1 MVSFLFTLIVAVI
14 YSAISLIKG
23 YEYDSKLLTIFSSAI
38 AVAFTG
44 AQYFL
49 MGIDSVLTALFL
61 VLALT
66 IVYAYT
72 STVHRKQQGK
82 VRKPLKPYQIILA
95 GVGTISFITFYE
107 LFVMRKPP
115 ADVPWLEMVIRI
127 TLTLVVPL
135 FIFHYFDRKKAK
147 HE

>member
-1 MVSFLFTLIVAVI
+1 MFSFLFTLVVAAI
-14 YSAISLIKG
+14 YTAISLIKG
-23 YEYDSKLLTIFSSAI
+23 YEYDSKLLTIFTSAI

-49 MGIDSVLTALFL
+49 LGIDSILTAIFI

-66 IVYAYT
+66 LVYAYT

-82 VRKPLKPYQIILA
+82 VRKPLKPYQIVLA
-95 GVGTISFITFYE
+95 GAGSIAFITFYE
-107 LFVMRKPP
+107 LFVMRTSP
-115 ADVPWLEMVIRI
+115 ADVPWLEIVIRI

-135 FIFHYFDRKKAK
+135 FIFRYLDKRKS
-147 HE
+147 HSE